1 MTRLFTLAALL
12 AVSTACVGGAYET
25 AETSPSSPEEP
36 VLADVLATCAAT
48 YSVAAG
54 VAHDRGVDTY
64 VEACARDHADAPEL
78 CDPDSWLTGEEAT
91 CVAGGLGFPMSD
103 ATELLMA
110 IDSESD
116 QVVWLVRTPSV
127 EHAGFVDELAI
138 SVYGEVLWW
147 ESEQEQTDDCR
158 AVADCG

>member
-12 AVSTACVGGAYET
+12 TVGNACVGTGYET
-25 AETSPSSPEEP
+25 AARPLSSSEAP

-54 VAHDRGVDTY
+54 VAHDRSVDNY
-64 VEACARDHADAPEL
+64 VETCTLDHPDAPEL
-78 CDPDSWLTGEEAT
+78 CDPDSWLTGEEAV
-91 CVAGGLGFPMSD
+91 CVADGLGFPMSD
-103 ATELLMA
+103 ASEVFMA
-110 IDSESD
+110 VDSQSD

-127 EHAGFVDELAI
+127 EHAGFVDEFAI
-138 SVYGEVLWW
+138 SVYGELLWW
-147 ESEQEQTDDCR
+147 ESEEEQTDDCR